1 MIQKIKELVHAT
13 ENIEIIKTKIDE
25 LSGAFVGMQKE
36 AHDSNEE
43 LRILKSELKEL
54 KDVHS
59 ELINSV
65 QPTVDGIKALRH
77 DLEYEIKEFKLVK
90 GQLQEKLFQRIREE
104 LNENITTNLEG
115 LKTDV
120 SRYNELKQQVG
131 SITSRIGVLGT
142 EIDKFNTI
150 SKQLKEGDFELS
162 NYAKKIMEMDHEKLQ
177 LLRKI
182 DVLERLVSKERRFG
196 R

>member
-13 ENIEIIKTKIDE
+13 ENIDIIKTKIGE
-25 LSGAFVGMQKE
+25 LSYAFTSMQKE
-36 AHDSNEE
+36 AHCSNEE
-43 LRILKSELKEL
+43 LSILKSEFKELKEL
-54 KDVHS
+54 HS
-59 ELINSV
+59 EFINSF
-65 QPTVDGIKALRH
+65 QPTLESIKALRH
-77 DLEYEIKEFKLVK
+77 DIEFEIKEFKLVK

-104 LNENITTNLEG
+104 LNENITVNLEG

-131 SITSRIGVLGT
+131 SITSKISVLST
-142 EIDKFNTI
+142 EIDKFNLI
-150 SKQLKEGDFELS
+150 SKQLKESDFELS

-182 DVLERLVSKERRFG
+182 DVLERLVSKERRFRG
-196 R
+196 